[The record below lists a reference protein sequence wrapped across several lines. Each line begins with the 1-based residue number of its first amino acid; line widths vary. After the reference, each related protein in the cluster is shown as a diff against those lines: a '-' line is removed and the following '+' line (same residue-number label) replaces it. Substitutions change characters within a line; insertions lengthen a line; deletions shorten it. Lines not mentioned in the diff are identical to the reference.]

1 LDGCTQNLHM
11 RVLYLGTIT
20 NKRGIATGF
29 RSQPRIE
36 KIHDTVAV
44 ELLVALRTRKD
55 AAAPSHTSAA

>member
-1 LDGCTQNLHM
+1 M
-11 RVLYLGTIT
+11 RIHYLGTIT

-29 RSQPRIE
+29 RSQPRME